1 MAHGL
6 AGSAALLL
14 VVLSSAGSV
23 SEGLIYIA
31 VFGFGSIVGMMLV
44 AIVVSL
50 PVLWS
55 LSFGRP
61 IFLAVQGVASL
72 GSVAV
77 GLTMMFHIAFGSQ
90 HF

>member
-1 MAHGL
+1 
-6 AGSAALLL
+6 
-14 VVLSSAGSV
+14 
-23 SEGLIYIA
+23 
-31 VFGFGSIVGMMLV
+31 MLV
-44 AIVVSL
+44 GIAVSL

-61 IFLAVQGVASL
+61 VFLAVQGLASL

-77 GLTMMFHIAFGSQ
+77 GLMMMFHIAMGNQ